1 MAYQNAPDEY
11 DDSYDDDAYDD
22 EADDYDDG
30 VIVVDVA
37 SARRGRAGRRA
48 AKRGEATPQGNVTA
62 RRAID
67 WSTTGG
73 IITVILLT
81 LLYALSPVDAIP
93 DVIPVAGQADDIV
106 AVTAGTATAGFLAF
120 VRIALRAMLATRIG
134 RKGCVILGAVMG
146 VVTVLAFV
154 GLAAFISAIF

>member
-1 MAYQNAPDEY
+1 MSP
-11 DDSYDDDAYDD
+11 
-22 EADDYDDG
+22 
-30 VIVVDVA
+30 
-37 SARRGRAGRRA
+37 RG
-48 AKRGEATPQGNVTA
+48 
-62 RRAID
+62 RAID
-67 WSTTGG
+67 WSTTRRHHHRHL
-73 IITVILLT
+73 VNAAVRPLAVERL
-81 LLYALSPVDAIP
+81 P

-154 GLAAFISAIF
+154 GLAAIISAIF